1 MFICLLDSLLMMCL
15 QLLVGSKKCV
25 VYQETQPYSAV
36 VMQVAR
42 TTHDNAMLQIRNFF
56 TEYKI

>member
-1 MFICLLDSLLMMCL
+1 MMCL